1 MDSTPIHI
9 ALLVL
14 RLSLGATMIAHGYN
28 HIYRGGKIQ
37 GTAGWFESLGMKP
50 GKLHAWLASLTELA
64 AGAALVVGLLTPF
77 AAGALIGIVLVA
89 FITNHLHAGFF
100 VFRRPTEGWEYL
112 MNLAAAF
119 FAIGVLGPGKWSLD
133 NAIDYAPS
141 PSTAMWITLIIGV
154 GGAVSLL
161 AVFWRPPAKAPVES

>member
-1 MDSTPIHI
+1 
-9 ALLVL
+9 
-14 RLSLGATMIAHGYN
+14 
-28 HIYRGGKIQ
+28 
-37 GTAGWFESLGMKP
+37 
-50 GKLHAWLASLTELA
+50 LHAWLASLTELA

-89 FITNHLHAGFF
+89 FITTHLHAGFF

-119 FAIGVLGPGKWSLD
+119 FAIGVIGPGDWSLD

-161 AVFWRPPAKAPVES
+161 AVFWRRPAKTPAEG